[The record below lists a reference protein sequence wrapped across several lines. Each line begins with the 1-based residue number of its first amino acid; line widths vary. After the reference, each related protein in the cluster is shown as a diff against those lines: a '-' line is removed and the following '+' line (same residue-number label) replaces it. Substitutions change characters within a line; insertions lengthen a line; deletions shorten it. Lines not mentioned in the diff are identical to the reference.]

1 MLLLLMCYE
10 WDINQNRTFMKIH
23 DLKWIISAM
32 QWGVFC
38 NNKDIVSNLHAVLA
52 QTSKIIGLNKTFNLS
67 RSMTINQTL

>member
-1 MLLLLMCYE
+1 MVMFMHYE
-10 WDINQNRTFMKIH
+10 WDITQCKTFMKIH